1 MIGSAFP
8 QKIVRRAF
16 CVLASFLLAGSVQAE
31 WSQLGRTDT
40 FRLYLDQKL
49 IQKSGDFVQVWQL
62 MDFTVAQ
69 WADARTAVGSIKN
82 LIEYD
87 CTQPRLRTLAAE
99 AYTEQMGPA
108 GWWRMSDCRTRYGRT
123 LRPEV
128 LPNRYGKSPVGRS
141 RTPCASQ
148 GLISPSPFLQSAI
161 EQNDCTITLDV
172 QMLRTLPEVADG

>member
-1 MIGSAFP
+1 M
-8 QKIVRRAF
+8 
-16 CVLASFLLAGSVQAE
+16 LASFLLAGSVQAE

-99 AYTEQMGPA
+99 AYTEQMGA
-108 GWWRMSDCRTRYGRT
+108 GRLVANERLSDPLWENVAPGSTAEQIRKIAC
-123 LRPEV
+123 
-128 LPNRYGKSPVGRS
+128 GKK
-141 RTPCASQ
+141 
-148 GLISPSPFLQSAI
+148 
-161 EQNDCTITLDV
+161 
-172 QMLRTLPEVADG
+172 

>member
-16 CVLASFLLAGSVQAE
+16 CVLATFLLAGSVQAE

-99 AYTEQMGPA
+99 AYTEQMGA
-108 GWWRMSDCRTRYGRT
+108 GRLVANERLSDPLWENVAPGSTAEQIRKIAC
-123 LRPEV
+123 
-128 LPNRYGKSPVGRS
+128 GKK
-141 RTPCASQ
+141 
-148 GLISPSPFLQSAI
+148 
-161 EQNDCTITLDV
+161 
-172 QMLRTLPEVADG
+172 

>member
-31 WSQLGRTDT
+31 WSQLGRTET

-87 CTQPRLRTLAAE
+87 CAQPRLRTLAAE
-99 AYTEQMGPA
+99 AYTEQMGA
-108 GWWRMSDCRTRYGRT
+108 GRLVANERLSDPLWENVAPGSTAEQIRKIAC
-123 LRPEV
+123 
-128 LPNRYGKSPVGRS
+128 GKK
-141 RTPCASQ
+141 
-148 GLISPSPFLQSAI
+148 
-161 EQNDCTITLDV
+161 
-172 QMLRTLPEVADG
+172 

>member
-99 AYTEQMGPA
+99 AYTEQMGA
-108 GWWRMSDCRTRYGRT
+108 GRLVANERLSDPLWESVAPGSTAEQIRKIAC
-123 LRPEV
+123 
-128 LPNRYGKSPVGRS
+128 GKK
-141 RTPCASQ
+141 
-148 GLISPSPFLQSAI
+148 
-161 EQNDCTITLDV
+161 
-172 QMLRTLPEVADG
+172 

>member
-99 AYTEQMGPA
+99 AYTEQMGA
-108 GWWRMSDCRTRYGRT
+108 GRLVANERLSDPQWEDVAPGSTAEQIRKIAC
-123 LRPEV
+123 
-128 LPNRYGKSPVGRS
+128 GKK
-141 RTPCASQ
+141 
-148 GLISPSPFLQSAI
+148 
-161 EQNDCTITLDV
+161 
-172 QMLRTLPEVADG
+172 